1 MVTVCDKEVLA
12 RTAVPTGGRSHVT
25 EFTPAT
31 GQVRAWEETYDHSGA
46 VHRVHPKMKK
56 PARSGTATNRR
67 ANSGNWGAAS
77 PYSAGTATP
86 WLGKAAPRRP
96 MARAAKP
103 STTSTNPAPSSPW
116 HRSCATNRCA
126 CWPNRV
132 TPVPTT
138 STRTRYGPTPR
149 KRCRLTY
156 WPGTSATTWA
166 RHKN

>member
-77 PYSAGTATP
+77 RYSAGTATP
-86 WLGKAAPRRP
+86 SPGKAAPRRP
-96 MARAAKP
+96 TAPVAKP
-103 STTSTNPAPSSPW
+103 STTSTNPALSSP
-116 HRSCATNRCA
+116 
-126 CWPNRV
+126 
-132 TPVPTT
+132 
-138 STRTRYGPTPR
+138 
-149 KRCRLTY
+149 
-156 WPGTSATTWA
+156 
-166 RHKN
+166 